1 MVESRV
7 EVGIENCPDG
17 AGEGKVRGGGSAKQL
32 TRLEG
37 KARAL
42 FLG

>member
-1 MVESRV
+1 V